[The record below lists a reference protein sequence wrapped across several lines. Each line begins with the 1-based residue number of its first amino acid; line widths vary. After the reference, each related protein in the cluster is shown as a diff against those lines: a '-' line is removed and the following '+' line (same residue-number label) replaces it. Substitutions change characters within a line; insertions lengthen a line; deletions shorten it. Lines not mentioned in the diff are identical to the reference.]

1 MVDKYKVAAE
11 IANSASP
18 PPELFFLPQPWSAM
32 LLFAHDVFRLPLP
45 RVFRRGSRR
54 VHRRVQARR

>member
-18 PPELFFLPQPWSAM
+18 PTELFSLPQPWSAM
-32 LLFAHDVFRLPLP
+32 LLFAHDASRIPLP
-45 RVFRRGSRR
+45 RLSRRGSRR